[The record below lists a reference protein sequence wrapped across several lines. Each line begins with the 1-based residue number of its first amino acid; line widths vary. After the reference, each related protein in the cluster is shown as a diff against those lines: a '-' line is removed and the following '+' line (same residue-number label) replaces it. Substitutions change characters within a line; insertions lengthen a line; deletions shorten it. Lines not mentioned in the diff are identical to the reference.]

1 MEFNLQLFGGRGTNS
16 GGNFR
21 GQAKTPGQ
29 GVPNSTYTWYKNGKP
44 FQKRWY
50 DSNGKPKLDKDFTNH
65 GNRKKHPVTP
75 HYHDYDNGTHGK
87 GYWYDKNGKKHYF
100 D

>member
-50 DSNGKPKLDKDFTNH
+50 DSNGKP
-65 GNRKKHPVTP
+65 
-75 HYHDYDNGTHGK
+75 
-87 GYWYDKNGKKHYF
+87 
-100 D
+100 